1 MIADLR
7 LRVGMQY
14 GRSVITDQYFTSPIK
29 IGLLVNHDDH
39 LDIILMMASAGI
51 LKDDEFTYEIIC
63 ESGTK
68 TRLVE
73 QSYTKIFDTGKGRA
87 YKRKHISL
95 HGTASLYD
103 QSSVVIPF
111 QNSWFES
118 DTVVDLQ
125 RNSEFAW
132 ADILAGGRIAMQERF
147 AFRHYRS
154 RMCVKIEGNP
164 VWLDQCLLEPE
175 WMDAEGIYFFDGYTH
190 QGSFYY
196 YGTEEKQK
204 RILQWRNLAVNRW
217 KELAI
222 IGVSEAR
229 QGICVRALANA
240 AQNLEEI
247 FADLAQLLELTV

>member
-1 MIADLR
+1 
-7 LRVGMQY
+7 
-14 GRSVITDQYFTSPIK
+14 
-29 IGLLVNHDDH
+29 
-39 LDIILMMASAGI
+39 MMN
-51 LKDDEFTYEIIC
+51 LPMKLY
-63 ESGTK
+63 
-68 TRLVE
+68 E

-154 RMCVKIEGNP
+154 CMCVKIEGNP

-196 YGTEEKQK
+196 YGTKEKQK

-222 IGVSEAR
+222 IGVSEAK

>member
-1 MIADLR
+1 
-7 LRVGMQY
+7 
-14 GRSVITDQYFTSPIK
+14 
-29 IGLLVNHDDH
+29 
-39 LDIILMMASAGI
+39 
-51 LKDDEFTYEIIC
+51 
-63 ESGTK
+63 
-68 TRLVE
+68 
-73 QSYTKIFDTGKGRA
+73 
-87 YKRKHISL
+87 
-95 HGTASLYD
+95 
-103 QSSVVIPF
+103 
-111 QNSWFES
+111 
-118 DTVVDLQ
+118 
-125 RNSEFAW
+125 
-132 ADILAGGRIAMQERF
+132 MQERF

-154 RMCVKIEGNP
+154 CMCVKIEGNP

-196 YGTEEKQK
+196 YGTKEKQK

-222 IGVSEAR
+222 IGVSEAK